1 MLTEEDWK
9 AIDELTASKYKNWEW
24 NYGQSPQYSDYR
36 DGRFACGTI
45 QCYLEVVQ
53 GRISN
58 CRIYGDF
65 FAKGNVQEVEEKLK
79 GVRMVKEDLV
89 EVLSAIDLSNYFGAV
104 TAEEFAGLVLGE

>member
-1 MLTEEDWK
+1 ME
-9 AIDELTASKYKNWEW
+9 
-24 NYGQSPQYSDYR
+24 
-36 DGRFACGTI
+36 
-45 QCYLEVVQ
+45 Q

-89 EVLSAIDLSNYFGAV
+89 EVLSTIDLV
-104 TAEEFAGLVLGE
+104 TTSAQSLLKNLRDSF